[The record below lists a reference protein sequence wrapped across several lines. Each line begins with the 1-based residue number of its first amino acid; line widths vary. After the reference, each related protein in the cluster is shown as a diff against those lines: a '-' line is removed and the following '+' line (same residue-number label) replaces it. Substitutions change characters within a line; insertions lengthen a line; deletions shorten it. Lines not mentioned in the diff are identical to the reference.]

1 MLINYIFKFGL
12 AIFIKRK
19 FIEYKIN
26 ELYFAMGS
34 LENHILISMPHLQD
48 PNFNKS
54 IVLICEHSNDGA
66 LGLIINKAFEK
77 AKLKMLFNNIDNE
90 DDDILK
96 ISPKLFFGGPVF
108 IERGILLHSNSYN
121 SKDSIKIS
129 DQFSITS
136 SNKILKDIHNSN
148 SLKNYKLML
157 GHAGWTSGQ
166 LEKEIENGDW
176 LMQSTSIDFVF
187 NTNESKMW
195 QIAAKSFGVE
205 LSEISGFGGS
215 A

>member
-1 MLINYIFKFGL
+1 
-12 AIFIKRK
+12 
-19 FIEYKIN
+19 
-26 ELYFAMGS
+26 MGS

-48 PNFNKS
+48 PYFNKS
-54 IVLICEHSNDGA
+54 IILICEHSNDGA
-66 LGLIINKAFEK
+66 LGLIINKTFEK
-77 AKLKMLFNNIDNE
+77 PQLKMLFNNIDNE
-90 DDDILK
+90 NDDILK
-96 ISPKLFFGGPVF
+96 IAPKLFFGGPVL

-136 SNKILKDIHNSN
+136 SKKILKNINNSN
-148 SLKNYKLML
+148 SSKNYKLML

>member
-1 MLINYIFKFGL
+1 
-12 AIFIKRK
+12 
-19 FIEYKIN
+19 
-26 ELYFAMGS
+26 MGS

-48 PNFNKS
+48 PYFNKS
-54 IVLICEHSNDGA
+54 IILICEHSNDGA
-66 LGLIINKAFEK
+66 LGLIINKTFEK
-77 AKLKMLFNNIDNE
+77 PQLKMLFNNIDNE
-90 DDDILK
+90 NDDILK
-96 ISPKLFFGGPVF
+96 IAPKLFFGGPVL

-136 SNKILKDIHNSN
+136 SNKILNDINNSN
-148 SLKNYKLML
+148 SPKNYKLML

-187 NTNESKMW
+187 NTNESKM
-195 QIAAKSFGVE
+195 
-205 LSEISGFGGS
+205 
-215 A
+215 

>member
-1 MLINYIFKFGL
+1 
-12 AIFIKRK
+12 
-19 FIEYKIN
+19 
-26 ELYFAMGS
+26 MGS

-48 PNFNKS
+48 PYFNKS
-54 IVLICEHSNDGA
+54 IVLICEHSNNGA
-66 LGLIINKAFEK
+66 LGLIINKSFEK
-77 AKLKMLFNNIDNE
+77 QQLKMLFNNIDNE
-90 DDDILK
+90 NDDILK
-96 ISPKLFFGGPVF
+96 IAPKLFFGGPVL
-108 IERGILLHSNSYN
+108 IERGVLLHSNSYN

-136 SNKILKDIHNSN
+136 SKKILKNINNSN
-148 SLKNYKLML
+148 SSKNYKLML

-187 NTNESKMW
+187 NTDESKMW

-205 LSEISGFGGS
+205 LDQISGFGAS

>member
-1 MLINYIFKFGL
+1 
-12 AIFIKRK
+12 
-19 FIEYKIN
+19 
-26 ELYFAMGS
+26 MGS

-48 PNFNKS
+48 PYFNKS
-54 IVLICEHSNDGA
+54 IVLICEHNNDGA

-77 AKLKMLFNNIDNE
+77 LELKTLFNNIDN
-90 DDDILK
+90 DNDDILK
-96 ISPKLFFGGPVF
+96 ITPKLFFGGPVLV
-108 IERGILLHSNSYN
+108 ERGILLHTNSYN
-121 SKDSIKIS
+121 SKHSIKIS
-129 DQFSITS
+129 DQFSITT
-136 SNKILKDIHNSN
+136 SNKILKDISN
-148 SLKNYKLML
+148 KNGPKNFKLML

-187 NTNESKMW
+187 NTDESNMW

>member
-1 MLINYIFKFGL
+1 
-12 AIFIKRK
+12 
-19 FIEYKIN
+19 
-26 ELYFAMGS
+26 MGS

-48 PNFNKS
+48 PYFKKS

-77 AKLKMLFNNIDNE
+77 PQLKLLFDNIDHEN
-90 DDDILK
+90 DDFLK
-96 ISPKLFFGGPVF
+96 IVPKVFFGGPVLV
-108 IERGILLHSNSYN
+108 ERGVLLHSNSYD

-129 DQFSITS
+129 DQFSISS
-136 SNKILKDIHNSN
+136 SNKPLRDISN
-148 SLKNYKLML
+148 KNGPENFKLML
-157 GHAGWTSGQ
+157 GHAGWSSGQ

-187 NTNESKMW
+187 NTEESEMW
-195 QIAAKSFGVE
+195 KIATRSFGVE
-205 LSEISGFGGS
+205 LSEISSFGGL

>member
-1 MLINYIFKFGL
+1 MS
-12 AIFIKRK
+12 
-19 FIEYKIN
+19 
-26 ELYFAMGS
+26 ELDNRDPDAAVVAPPTTIRG
-34 LENHILISMPHLQD
+34 ILSKLGP
-48 PNFNKS
+48 
-54 IVLICEHSNDGA
+54 
-66 LGLIINKAFEK
+66 GLIIAGSIVGSGELI
-77 AKLKMLFNNIDNE
+77 ATTTTGAT
-90 DDDILK
+90 
-96 ISPKLFFGGPVF
+96 GGLVF

-136 SNKILKDIHNSN
+136 SNKILKDINNSN

-157 GHAGWTSGQ
+157 GHAGWISGQ

>member
-1 MLINYIFKFGL
+1 
-12 AIFIKRK
+12 
-19 FIEYKIN
+19 
-26 ELYFAMGS
+26 MGS
-34 LENHILISMPHLQD
+34 LENHILISMPQLQD
-48 PNFNKS
+48 PYFNKS
-54 IVLICEHSNDGA
+54 IVLICEHSNNGA
-66 LGLIINKAFEK
+66 LGLIINKSFEK
-77 AKLKMLFNNIDNE
+77 PQLKMLFNNIDNE
-90 DDDILK
+90 NDDILK
-96 ISPKLFFGGPVF
+96 IAPKLFFGGPVL

-136 SNKILKDIHNSN
+136 SKKILKNINNSN
-148 SLKNYKLML
+148 SSKNYKLML

>member
-48 PNFNKS
+48 PYFNKS

-96 ISPKLFFGGPVF
+96 IAPKLFFGGPVF

-136 SNKILKDIHNSN
+136 SNKILKDINNSN

>member
-1 MLINYIFKFGL
+1 
-12 AIFIKRK
+12 
-19 FIEYKIN
+19 
-26 ELYFAMGS
+26 MGS

-48 PNFNKS
+48 PYFNKS
-54 IVLICEHSNDGA
+54 IVLICEHSNNGA
-66 LGLIINKAFEK
+66 LGLIINKSFEK
-77 AKLKMLFNNIDNE
+77 PQLKMLFNNIDNE
-90 DDDILK
+90 NDDILK
-96 ISPKLFFGGPVF
+96 IAPKLFLGGPVL

-129 DQFSITS
+129 DQYSITS
-136 SNKILKDIHNSN
+136 SKKILKNINNSD
-148 SLKNYKLML
+148 SSKNYKLML

>member
-1 MLINYIFKFGL
+1 
-12 AIFIKRK
+12 
-19 FIEYKIN
+19 
-26 ELYFAMGS
+26 
-34 LENHILISMPHLQD
+34 
-48 PNFNKS
+48 
-54 IVLICEHSNDGA
+54 
-66 LGLIINKAFEK
+66 
-77 AKLKMLFNNIDNE
+77 MLFNNIDNE
-90 DDDILK
+90 NDDILK
-96 ISPKLFFGGPVF
+96 IAPKLFFGGPVL

-136 SNKILKDIHNSN
+136 SKKILKNINNSN
-148 SLKNYKLML
+148 RSKNYKLML